1 MCSAVCVV
9 SGCVDEDAKDSAL
22 VALSFNRA
30 HAAWLEQR
38 YGSLD
43 VDPRQRRKGD
53 WLLALTHMCIL
64 YEGPSL
70 GAAFAGTHPA
80 AN

>member
-1 MCSAVCVV
+1 VCVV
-9 SGCVDEDAKDSAL
+9 SGRVDEDAKDSAL
-22 VALSFNRA
+22 IALSFNRA

-38 YGSLD
+38 YGGLD

-53 WLLALTHMCIL
+53 WLISLTDMGAH
-64 YEGPSL
+64 YQGPSL